1 MKRKLFIGIFT
12 MATVLG
18 VIAGFNVDQ
27 NHSNLYAERGIVSD
41 SISNQA

>member
-18 VIAGFNVDQ
+18 VIAGFNG